1 MEHKLRTKVKN
12 MMKVAETTPNL
23 FNQINYPKDPN
34 NLTDLE
40 KKHWP
45 RIECPDTV
53 EANKPFEVSVNV
65 GVGIDHPSE
74 LAHFIEW
81 VSLGRTDGNFEM
93 CRVELEPKFSY
104 PRVTFKVA
112 LEKSTTLVARE
123 CGNLHGLW
131 ENKKSV
137 NVK

>member
-1 MEHKLRTKVKN
+1 MN

-23 FNQINYPKDPN
+23 FEQINYPKDPN
-34 NLTDLE
+34 NMTDLE

-53 EANKPFEVSVNV
+53 EMGKPFEVTINI

-81 VSLGRTDGNFEM
+81 VSLGRDDSNI
-93 CRVELEPKFSY
+93 ELARATLQPKFSF
-104 PRVTFKVA
+104 PRVTFKVT
-112 LEKSTTLVARE
+112 LEKSMNLVARE
-123 CGNLHGLW
+123 SCNLHGIW
-131 ENKKSV
+131 ENKKRV